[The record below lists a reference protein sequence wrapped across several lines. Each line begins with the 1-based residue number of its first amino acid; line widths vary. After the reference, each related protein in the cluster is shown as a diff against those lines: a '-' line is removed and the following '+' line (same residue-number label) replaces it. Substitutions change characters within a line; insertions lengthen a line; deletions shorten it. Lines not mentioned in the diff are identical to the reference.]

1 MVLETYEE
9 LGIVGNVVAE
19 DNIVAFVVV
28 DSKLSILFY
37 LEVLMENIVEIS
49 KMCNEIK
56 IHTNDIRLLILICFY
71 RTKQNIKGKFV
82 Q

>member
-28 DSKLSILFY
+28 DAKLSILFD

-56 IHTNDIRLLILICFY
+56 IHRNDIRLLI
-71 RTKQNIKGKFV
+71 
-82 Q
+82 

>member
-56 IHTNDIRLLILICFY
+56 IHRNDIRLLI
-71 RTKQNIKGKFV
+71 
-82 Q
+82 